1 MFYAQ
6 DGTPH
11 TKNFKL
17 RIYKSVCKLFILPDT
32 GQTAVVSPQSITNYH
47 QPEHV
52 PFLMFFITITQ

>member
-17 RIYKSVCKLFILPDT
+17 NIYKAVCKLFILPDKK
-32 GQTAVVSPQSITNYH
+32 QTADVSPQNITNYE
-47 QPEHV
+47 QPEH
-52 PFLMFFITITQ
+52 